1 MFISKIYNNTNLQI
15 PCLYVGCTPIYLNFK
30 YYEEVE
36 VFSWKTTSEKGQIE
50 IYSYI
55 DRLLYCLYLMLS
67 LMKIIQYP
75 FPYIFHLLMANAVN
89 IFKENMNM

>member
-36 VFSWKTTSEKGQIE
+36 VFSRQTSSEKGQIE
-50 IYSYI
+50 IYSYV
-55 DRLLYCLYLMLS
+55 DRLLCILPLFDEFNIHFHIF
-67 LMKIIQYP
+67 IIYFIY
-75 FPYIFHLLMANAVN
+75 FPPPNG
-89 IFKENMNM
+89 